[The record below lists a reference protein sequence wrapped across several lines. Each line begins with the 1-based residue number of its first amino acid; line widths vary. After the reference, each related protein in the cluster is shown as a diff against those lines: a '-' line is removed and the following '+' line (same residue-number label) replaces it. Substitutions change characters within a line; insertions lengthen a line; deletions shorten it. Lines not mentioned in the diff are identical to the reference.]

1 VLRKFMFGLAVLVGT
16 AQVLGATTSCGGDD
30 GKRRVHHAGDKDG
43 DEAREARE
51 EAARQDLAKARKS
64 NTEPAYRL
72 VMKRHEGTAAADEAR
87 IGIARLRADEAREAL
102 GKGDRKKARALADE
116 AQKTGDPSVAEQ
128 ARVTLEQI
136 DRSDA
141 RHAGKEVK
149 EALEGGQ
156 NAESCKKAID
166 VLAATLGDHP
176 SPVLMRD
183 ARKETLQQISSC
195 VQATIDGADKM
206 ESFAEARKIID
217 AAGTKTAVGNDTWHS
232 LSTTFND
239 KTVTSLVA
247 AVQPDLKANKWESA
261 FATIKKWA
269 DAGATGPEQLEVARQ
284 QVRDTITSDLLAR
297 GKAVLGQAKPEP
309 VLADVD
315 RALKLFEGLNV
326 APELKTLQ
334 THISA
339 WIECKKLAC
348 TVTPKS
354 KMQFTFG
361 ATPLQPATSVQSATP
376 VEALPNATKLWVL
389 ATGKGKSLVARED
402 PGDVRTWGERLG
414 AAKGW
419 IDASVLQ
426 NDDTSLWLPMG
437 KALEGGRV
445 WLPTGR
451 DDKLYLLG
459 GVESVSGKDVTV
471 KKISDGQ
478 TSTLKREDLRTG
490 NMQRGLKVLAFCG
503 DSLSQARFEEFVSM
517 TSGASVARVT
527 CLTADGKDDKLH
539 DVVLGSLRT
548 KPEWL
553 PARKP

>member
-1 VLRKFMFGLAVLVGT
+1 MFGLAVLVGT
-16 AQVLGATTSCGGDD
+16 AQVLGATTGCGGDE
-30 GKRRVHHAGDKDG
+30 GKRRARHAGDNES

-51 EAARQDLAKARKS
+51 QAAREDLAKARKS
-64 NTEPAYRL
+64 NTESAYRL

-87 IGIARLRADEAREAL
+87 IGIARIRADEAREAL
-102 GKGDRKKARALADE
+102 GKGDRKKARALAEE

-128 ARVTLEQI
+128 ARITLEQI

-141 RHAGKEVK
+141 RHAGKAVK
-149 EALEGGQ
+149 DALAGGQ
-156 NAESCKKAID
+156 NAETCKKAIEI
-166 VLAATLGDHP
+166 LASTLGDQP

-183 ARKETLQQISSC
+183 VRKETLQQLSSC

-206 ESFAEARKIID
+206 EAFAEARKIID
-217 AAGTKTAVGNDTWHS
+217 LPATKTAVGNDTYHS
-232 LSTTFND
+232 LATAFND
-239 KTVTSLVA
+239 KTVASLVA
-247 AVQPDLKANKWESA
+247 AVQADIKANKWENA

-269 DAGATGPEQLEVARQ
+269 DAGATGAEQLEVARQ
-284 QVRDTITSDLLAR
+284 QVRDTITKELITR
-297 GKAVLGQAKPEP
+297 GNAVLGQAKPEP

-315 RALKLFEGLNV
+315 RAMKLFEGLNV
-326 APELKTLQ
+326 SPELKTLQ
-334 THISA
+334 SHIQA
-339 WIECKKLAC
+339 WIECKKLGC
-348 TVTPKS
+348 TVIPKPR
-354 KMQFTFG
+354 MQFTFG
-361 ATPLQPATSVQSATP
+361 ATPLLPATSAASETP
-376 VEALPNATKLWVL
+376 VESLPNATKLWVL

-402 PGDVRTWGERLG
+402 PGAVRTWGERL
-414 AAKGW
+414 AAGKGW
-419 IDASVLQ
+419 IDASVMQ

-437 KALEGGRV
+437 KALEGVRV

-459 GVESVSGKDVTV
+459 AVETVSGKDVTV

-478 TSTLKREDLRTG
+478 SSTLKRDDLRTG

-503 DSLSQARFEEFVSM
+503 DNLSQARFEEFVSM
-517 TSGASVARVT
+517 ASGTSVARVT
-527 CLTADGKDDKLH
+527 CLTADGKDDKLR